1 MDTAIKRR
9 VKFIPIPK
17 RLTIEDFQRI
27 ATLMSKK
34 YDHIGT
40 PLFRH
45 RKSLN
50 DLAYTAFDMCKKG
63 YLTVYSTQDNPDVPA
78 GILACSIQ
86 ELWWIDDKVLVE
98 DLVLSLTDKDI
109 GFGRFA
115 VRQLE
120 LLAQTNTCSL
130 ILSGSSM
137 VERTKEVTNLY
148 VKNGFVVTG
157 VSFLKE
163 V

>member
-1 MDTAIKRR
+1 MDTPKRR
-9 VKFIPIPK
+9 VKFIPMPR
-17 RLTIEDFQRI
+17 RLLIDDFQCI
-27 ATLMSKK
+27 VTVAAKK
-34 YDHIGT
+34 YDSLGT

-50 DLAYTAFDMCKKG
+50 ELAYTLFDMWKKG
-63 YLTVYSTQDNPDVPA
+63 YLTVYVTTEQPDVPV
-78 GILACSIQ
+78 GVLACSIQ
-86 ELWWIDDKVLVE
+86 ELWWIDGKVLME
-98 DLVLSLTDKDI
+98 DMVLSLSEKDC

-148 VKNGFVVTG
+148 TKRGFVVTG

>member
-1 MDTAIKRR
+1 MDTTKRR
-9 VKFIPIPK
+9 IKFIPIPR
-17 RLTIEDFQRI
+17 RLLIDDFQRMTTLI
-27 ATLMSKK
+27 AQK
-34 YDHIGT
+34 YDNLGT

-50 DLAYTAFDMCKKG
+50 ELACILFKMWKQG
-63 YLTVYSTQDNPDVPA
+63 YLTVYSTQEEPDVPV
-78 GILACSIQ
+78 GILACSVQ
-86 ELWWIDDKVLVE
+86 ELWWIDGKVLME
-98 DLVLSLTDKDI
+98 DLVVSFTDSDI

-115 VRQLE
+115 VRQME
-120 LLAQTNTCSL
+120 LLAQVNTCSL

-148 VKNGFVVTG
+148 TKRGFVVTG

>member
-1 MDTAIKRR
+1 MDTPKRR
-9 VKFIPIPK
+9 IKFIPLPR
-17 RLTIEDFQRI
+17 RLTIEDFQRM

-50 DLAYTAFDMCKKG
+50 DLAYTAFDMWKKG
-63 YLTVYSTQDNPDVPA
+63 YLTVYSTQDNPDAPV
-78 GILACSIQ
+78 GVLACSIQ
-86 ELWWIDDKVLVE
+86 ELWWIDGRVLVE
-98 DLVLSLTDKDI
+98 DLVLSLTDTDI

-148 VKNGFVVTG
+148 VKRGFVVTG